1 MKKTIIALMALA
13 GVALAETVTINPLN
27 DTNTDNWSHISLR
40 DRATWTLNTTA
51 GSLTLDDSNWGQ
63 AISTYDIT
71 SPNFELDSFSFDISR
86 GNVSAGISVNL
97 IGLDKTISI
106 GSKDYTD
113 GTLFYGTTTVTDAAS
128 YSLNTKWDQG
138 TTVTPT
144 SLLGSALNY
153 DATASI
159 TGTTIINDAGNTI
172 LTLSVTSTASEATG
186 TATIDLGKGFVL
198 DKIMICGDGANT
210 SKGIWTVSNMSV
222 VGNVPEPSTATLS
235 LLALAGLAARRRRK

>member
-40 DRATWTLNTTA
+40 NRATWTLNTTA

-71 SPNFELDSFSFDISR
+71 SPNFELDRFSFDISR
-86 GNVSAGISVNL
+86 GNASAGISVNL

-128 YSLNTKWDQG
+128 YSLNTQWDQG

-153 DATASI
+153 GATASI
-159 TGTTIINDAGNTI
+159 TGTTSINGAGNTI
-172 LTLSVTSTASEATG
+172 LTLSATAGEATG

-198 DKIMICGDGANT
+198 DKIMICGDGANN

-222 VGNVPEPSTATLS
+222 AGNVPEPTTATLS